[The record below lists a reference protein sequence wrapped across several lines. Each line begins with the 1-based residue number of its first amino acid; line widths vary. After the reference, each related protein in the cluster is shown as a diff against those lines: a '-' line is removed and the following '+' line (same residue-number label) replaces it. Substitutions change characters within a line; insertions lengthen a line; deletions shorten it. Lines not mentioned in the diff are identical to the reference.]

1 MDFSAIPA
9 SSALGKCLRAL
20 LKLIPKDAALP
31 VLQGPLRGRLWI
43 AGSSNHGCWLGS
55 YEYRVQRSIYRA
67 IPTGGM
73 VWDIGANV
81 GFYSLLAAR
90 KASQVISVE
99 PLAANAALLRKHLAL
114 NRVDNV
120 EVLEMAVWREAAKL
134 RFLPCGS
141 LSRIAEAGQ
150 LAVCTITLDE
160 MLARFGP
167 PAFIKM
173 DVEGAEYEALS
184 GGRRCLREAR
194 PIVFLAA
201 DHDEAIRNSCYELL
215 NSLNYEADEIG
226 PGQFLCQPA

>member
-1 MDFSAIPA
+1 MNFSAIRA
-9 SSALGKCLRAL
+9 SSALGKCLRAP

-31 VLQGPLRGRLWI
+31 VLQGPLRGMLWI

-55 YEYRVQRSIYRA
+55 YEYQVQRSIYRA
-67 IPTGGM
+67 IPPSRM

-90 KASQVISVE
+90 KASHVVSVE
-99 PLAANAALLRKHLAL
+99 PLAANARLLRKHLAL

-120 EVLEMAVWREAAKL
+120 EVLEMAVWRKTSVL
-134 RFLPCGS
+134 RFTPQGS
-141 LSRIAEAGQ
+141 LSHVDETGQ
-150 LAVCTITLDE
+150 LAVRTITLDD

-194 PIVFLAA
+194 PTLFLAA
-201 DHDEAIRNSCYELL
+201 DHDEAIRNSCCELL
-215 NSLNYEADEIG
+215 NSVNYGADEIG
-226 PGQFLCQPA
+226 AGQFLFLPA